1 MRLQEYRKTAGMDQ
15 RDLADELGI
24 AVQTVSSWE
33 TGARRPNIDMLIRL
47 TEIFGCTADE
57 LLGIERK
64 TSERDVP
71 ACVRDTVVGET
82 REDPEDDAQPETRSE
97 QIAVNMS
104 AAFAETIR
112 RRKEE
117 AAQRTAG

>member
-57 LLGIERK
+57 LLGIDRRK
-64 TSERDVP
+64 P
-71 ACVRDTVVGET
+71 AE
-82 REDPEDDAQPETRSE
+82 EEKPETRGQEISVRMSE
-97 QIAVNMS
+97 ALS
-104 AAFAETIR
+104 DA
-112 RRKEE
+112 RKRQE
-117 AAQRTAG
+117 A

>member
-57 LLGIERK
+57 LLGIDRRK
-64 TSERDVP
+64 P
-71 ACVRDTVVGET
+71 AEEEKPET
-82 REDPEDDAQPETRSE
+82 REQEISVRMSEALADA
-97 QIAVNMS
+97 
-104 AAFAETIR
+104 
-112 RRKEE
+112 RKRQE
-117 AAQRTAG
+117 A

>member
-57 LLGIERK
+57 LLGIDRRK
-64 TSERDVP
+64 P
-71 ACVRDTVVGET
+71 AE
-82 REDPEDDAQPETRSE
+82 EEKPETRGQEISVRMSE
-97 QIAVNMS
+97 AIAD
-104 AAFAETIR
+104 A
-112 RRKEE
+112 RKRQE
-117 AAQRTAG
+117 A

>member
-57 LLGIERK
+57 LLGIDRRK
-64 TSERDVP
+64 P
-71 ACVRDTVVGET
+71 AEDEKPET
-82 REDPEDDAQPETRSE
+82 REQEISVRMSEALADA
-97 QIAVNMS
+97 
-104 AAFAETIR
+104 
-112 RRKEE
+112 RKRQE
-117 AAQRTAG
+117 A

>member
-57 LLGIERK
+57 LLGIDRRK
-64 TSERDVP
+64 P
-71 ACVRDTVVGET
+71 AQE
-82 REDPEDDAQPETRSE
+82 EKPETRGQEISVRMSE
-97 QIAVNMS
+97 AL
-104 AAFAETIR
+104 ADA
-112 RRKEE
+112 RKRQE
-117 AAQRTAG
+117 A

>member
-57 LLGIERK
+57 LLGIDRK
-64 TSERDVP
+64 KP
-71 ACVRDTVVGET
+71 
-82 REDPEDDAQPETRSE
+82 DPEDETPRTRGQEISVRMSEALADA
-97 QIAVNMS
+97 
-104 AAFAETIR
+104 
-112 RRKEE
+112 RKRQE
-117 AAQRTAG
+117 A

>member
-15 RDLADELGI
+15 RDLANELGI

-57 LLGIERK
+57 LLGIDRRK
-64 TSERDVP
+64 P
-71 ACVRDTVVGET
+71 AEEEKPET
-82 REDPEDDAQPETRSE
+82 REQAISVRMSEALADA
-97 QIAVNMS
+97 
-104 AAFAETIR
+104 
-112 RRKEE
+112 RKLQE
-117 AAQRTAG
+117 A

>member
-57 LLGIERK
+57 LLGIDRRK
-64 TSERDVP
+64 P
-71 ACVRDTVVGET
+71 AE
-82 REDPEDDAQPETRSE
+82 EEKPETRGQEISVRMSE
-97 QIAVNMS
+97 AL
-104 AAFAETIR
+104 ADARKR
-112 RRKEE
+112 RE
-117 AAQRTAG
+117 A